1 MFAHAAQPVNRRIF
15 RMKRLLTLFAALMV
29 AFGTTAADR
38 EHTLKIYNWADYI
51 DEDVLTEFQE
61 WYKEQTGEEVEVIY
75 QLFDINE
82 IMLAKIERG
91 KEDFDVVCPSEYI
104 IERMLRNDLLLPIDK
119 DFGTTPNYIDSNI
132 SPYIIDRFNMIDGSG
147 KNANDYAVG
156 YMWGTTGL
164 LYNTKYVTAEQAASW
179 SVLHNE
185 QFRKK
190 IFIKDAFRDV
200 YGPILVYL
208 KRDAIDRGEVTM
220 DEVMYDAS
228 DESIALVEGFLKQA
242 KQLVAGWEADF
253 GKEMMTKE
261 KAYINLTWSGD
272 AVWAIEEAADVGV
285 TLDYYVPDEGS
296 NVWFDGWVI
305 PKYAKNIKAAR
316 YFINFMCR
324 SDIALRNMDAIGYV
338 SAVATPE
345 VLEAKIDDSLENSVD
360 VSYFFG
366 QGAESVKIDAVQ
378 YPDRKVIERCAMMHD
393 SGERTEQMLEMW
405 ARVKGEVVKPWV
417 LIVIGITLL
426 MMLILGI
433 RRKIIKH
440 RRHARRLHRRRK

>member
-1 MFAHAAQPVNRRIF
+1 MR
-15 RMKRLLTLFAALMV
+15 RLLILFVALNL
-29 AFGTTAADR
+29 FLGTTIAADR

-61 WYKEQTGEEVEVIY
+61 WYKEQTGEEVEIVY

-119 DFGTTPNYIDSNI
+119 DFGKTPNYIDSNI

-164 LYNTKYVTAEQAASW
+164 LYNTKYVTSDEASSW
-179 SVLHNE
+179 SILHNE
-185 QFRKK
+185 KFRKK

-200 YGPILVYL
+200 YGPILVSL
-208 KRDAIDRGEVTM
+208 KQKEIESGEITM
-220 DEVMYDAS
+220 DELMYDAS
-228 DESIALVEGFLKQA
+228 DESIALVENFLKRA
-242 KQLVAGWEADF
+242 KPLVAGWEADF

-272 AVWAIEEAADVGV
+272 AVWAIEEAKDVGV

-324 SDIALRNMDAIGYV
+324 SDIALKNMDAIGYV

-345 VLEAKIDDSLENSVD
+345 VLEAKVDDSFEKSVD

-366 QGAESVKIDAVQ
+366 EGAEDVKIDAVQ
-378 YPDRKVIERCAMMHD
+378 YPDKKVIERCAMMHD
-393 SGERTEQMLEMW
+393 SGARTEQMLEMW

-417 LIVIGITLL
+417 LIVIGVTLL
-426 MMLILGI
+426 AMLILGI
-433 RRKIIKH
+433 RRKIKQYH
-440 RRHARRLHRRRK
+440 HSRHRRRKRKK

>member
-1 MFAHAAQPVNRRIF
+1 MR
-15 RMKRLLTLFAALMV
+15 RLLILFVALNL
-29 AFGTTAADR
+29 FLGTTIAADR

-61 WYKEQTGEEVEVIY
+61 WYKEQTGEEVEIVY

-119 DFGTTPNYIDSNI
+119 DFGKTPNYIDSNI

-164 LYNTKYVTAEQAASW
+164 LYNTKYVTSDEASSW
-179 SVLHNE
+179 SILHNE
-185 QFRKK
+185 KFRKK

-200 YGPILVYL
+200 YGPILVSL
-208 KRDAIDRGEVTM
+208 KQKEIESGEITM
-220 DEVMYDAS
+220 DELMYDAS
-228 DESIALVEGFLKQA
+228 DESIALVENFLKRA
-242 KQLVAGWEADF
+242 KPLVAGWEADF

-272 AVWAIEEAADVGV
+272 AVWAIEEAKDVGV

-324 SDIALRNMDAIGYV
+324 SDIALKNMDAIGYV

-345 VLEAKIDDSLENSVD
+345 VLEAKVDDSFEKSID

-366 QGAESVKIDAVQ
+366 EGAEDVKIDAVQ
-378 YPDRKVIERCAMMHD
+378 YPDKKVIERCAMMHD
-393 SGERTEQMLEMW
+393 SGARTEQMLEMW

-417 LIVIGITLL
+417 LIVIGVTLL
-426 MMLILGI
+426 AMLILGI
-433 RRKIIKH
+433 RRKIKQYHHSRH
-440 RRHARRLHRRRK
+440 RRHKRRK

>member
-1 MFAHAAQPVNRRIF
+1 MKKLFVFAIT
-15 RMKRLLTLFAALMV
+15 LLFAIGA
-29 AFGTTAADR
+29 ATAADR

-61 WYKEQTGEEVEVIY
+61 WYKEQTGEEVEIIY

-119 DFGTTPNYIDSNI
+119 DFGDTPNYIDSNI
-132 SPYIIDRFNMIDGSG
+132 SPYIVDRFNMIDGSG

-164 LYNTKYVTAEQAASW
+164 LYNTKYVTAEQASSW
-179 SVLHNE
+179 SILQDE

-200 YGPILVYL
+200 YSPILVYL

-228 DESIALVEGFLKQA
+228 DESIALVEQFLKRA
-242 KQLVAGWEADF
+242 KRNVAGWEADF

-324 SDIALRNMDAIGYV
+324 ADVALKNMDAIGYV

-345 VLEAKIDDSLENSVD
+345 VLEAKIDDSLENGVD
-360 VSYFFG
+360 ASYFFG
-366 QGAESVKIDAVQ
+366 EGAENVKIDAVL

-393 SGERTEQMLEMW
+393 SGARTEQMLEMW

-417 LIVIGITLL
+417 LIVIGVTLL
-426 MMLILGI
+426 GMLILGI
-433 RRKIIKH
+433 RRKVLQY
-440 RRHARRLHRRRK
+440 RHSSAYRRRKRKK

>member
-1 MFAHAAQPVNRRIF
+1 
-15 RMKRLLTLFAALMV
+15 MKRLLTLFAALVV

-164 LYNTKYVTAEQAASW
+164 LYNTKYVTAEQTASW

-393 SGERTEQMLEMW
+393 TGERTEQMLEMW

>member
-1 MFAHAAQPVNRRIF
+1 MRKLFTLA
-15 RMKRLLTLFAALMV
+15 LLFCV
-29 AFGTTAADR
+29 AVGTISAADR
-38 EHTLKIYNWADYI
+38 EHTLKVYNWADYI
-51 DEDVLTEFQE
+51 DENVLSEFEE
-61 WYKEQTGEEVEVIY
+61 WYKEQTGEEVEIIY

-104 IERMLRNDLLLPIDK
+104 IERMLRNNLLLPIDK
-119 DFGTTPNYIDSNI
+119 DFGNTPNYIDSNI

-164 LYNTKYVTAEQAASW
+164 LYNTKYVTAEQARSW
-179 SVLHNE
+179 SILHDE

-228 DESIALVEGFLKQA
+228 DESIALVETFLKKA
-242 KQLVAGWEADF
+242 KRLVAGWEADF

-285 TLDYYVPDEGS
+285 SLDYYVPDEGS

-345 VLEAKIDDSLENSVD
+345 VLEAKIDDSLETAVD
-360 VSYFFG
+360 ASYFFG
-366 QGAESVKIDAVQ
+366 EGAESVKIDAVQ

-393 SGERTEQMLEMW
+393 SGARTEQMLEMW

-426 MMLILGI
+426 TMLVLGI
-433 RRKIIKH
+433 RRKVLQY
-440 RRHARRLHRRRK
+440 RRSMKRRYRRRKK

>member
-1 MFAHAAQPVNRRIF
+1 MRKIF
-15 RMKRLLTLFAALMV
+15 TLIVTLFAI
-29 AFGTTAADR
+29 FGTVNAADR

-51 DEDVLTEFQE
+51 DEDVLSEFAD
-61 WYKEQTGEEVEVIY
+61 WYYEQTGEEVEVIY
-75 QLFDINE
+75 QLFDVNE

-104 IERMLRNDLLLPIDK
+104 IERMLRHDLLLPIDK
-119 DFGTTPNYIDSNI
+119 DFGDTPNYIDNNI
-132 SPYIIDRFNMIDGSG
+132 SPYIIERFNMIDGSG
-147 KNANDYAVG
+147 KNANDYSVG

-164 LYNTKYVTAEQAASW
+164 LYNTKYITAEQAASW
-179 SVLHNE
+179 SVLHNPAL
-185 QFRKK
+185 RNK

-208 KRDAIDRGEVTM
+208 KREAIDRGEVTL

-228 DESIALVEGFLKQA
+228 DESIALVEQFLKTA
-242 KQLVAGWEADF
+242 KNLDLIAGWEADF

-272 AVWAIEEAADVGV
+272 AVWAIEEATSVGV
-285 TLDYYVPDEGS
+285 SLDYYVPDEGS

-305 PKYAKNIKAAR
+305 PKYAKNVKAAR
-316 YFINFMCR
+316 YFINYMCR

-338 SAVATPE
+338 SAVATSE
-345 VLEAKIDDSLENSVD
+345 VLEAKCDDSLDYYTD

-366 QGAESVKIDAVQ
+366 EGAERVKIDAVQ
-378 YPDRKVIERCAMMHD
+378 YPDRSVIERCAMMHD
-393 SGERTEQMLEMW
+393 SGARTEQMLEMW

-417 LIVIGITLL
+417 LIVIVVTMVLL
-426 MMLILGI
+426 LIFGI
-433 RRKIIKH
+433 RRKVLQS
-440 RRHARRLHRRRK
+440 RRRSRRYYHRRR

>member
-1 MFAHAAQPVNRRIF
+1 MKKLFVFAIT
-15 RMKRLLTLFAALMV
+15 LLFAIGA
-29 AFGTTAADR
+29 ATAADR

-61 WYKEQTGEEVEVIY
+61 WYKEQTGEEVEIIY

-119 DFGTTPNYIDSNI
+119 DFGDTPNYIDSNI
-132 SPYIIDRFNMIDGSG
+132 SPYIVDRFNMIDGSG

-164 LYNTKYVTAEQAASW
+164 LYNTKYVTAEQASSW
-179 SVLHNE
+179 SILQDE

-200 YGPILVYL
+200 YSPILVYL

-228 DESIALVEGFLKQA
+228 DESIALVEQFLKRA
-242 KQLVAGWEADF
+242 KRNVAGWEADF

-272 AVWAIEEAADVGV
+272 AGWAIEEAADVGV

-324 SDIALRNMDAIGYV
+324 ADVALKNMDAIGYV

-360 VSYFFG
+360 ASYFFG
-366 QGAESVKIDAVQ
+366 EGAENVKIDAVL

-393 SGERTEQMLEMW
+393 SGARTEQMLEMW

-417 LIVIGITLL
+417 LIVIGVTLL
-426 MMLILGI
+426 GMLILGI
-433 RRKIIKH
+433 RRKVLQY
-440 RRHARRLHRRRK
+440 RHSSAYRRRKRKK

>member
-1 MFAHAAQPVNRRIF
+1 MRRF
-15 RMKRLLTLFAALMV
+15 FTLLATLCTLI
-29 AFGTTAADR
+29 GTATAADR

-51 DEDVLTEFQE
+51 DEQVLTQFQE
-61 WYKEQTGEEVEVIY
+61 WYKEQTGEEVEIVY

-104 IERMLRNDLLLPIDK
+104 IERMLRNDLLIPIDK
-119 DFGTTPNYIDSNI
+119 DFGDTPNYIDSNI

-164 LYNTKYVTAEQAASW
+164 LYNTKYVTADEASSW

-185 QFRKK
+185 KFRKK

-200 YGPILVYL
+200 YGPILVSL
-208 KRDAIDRGEVTM
+208 KQKEIESGATTLDQ
-220 DEVMYDAS
+220 VMYDAS
-228 DESIALVEGFLKQA
+228 NESIALVEAFLKRA
-242 KQLVAGWEADF
+242 KPLVAGWEADF

-285 TLDYYVPDEGS
+285 SLDYYVPDEGS

-324 SDIALRNMDAIGYV
+324 SDVALKNMDAIGYV

-345 VLEAKIDDSLENSVD
+345 VLEAKTDDSLEKSVD

-366 QGAESVKIDAVQ
+366 TGAESVKIDAVQ

-393 SGERTEQMLEMW
+393 SGARTEQMLEMW

-426 MMLILGI
+426 AMLVLGI
-433 RRKIIKH
+433 RRKVKQYRHSRH
-440 RRHARRLHRRRK
+440 RRSRRRRR

>member
-15 RMKRLLTLFAALMV
+15 RMKRLLTLFAALVV

-405 ARVKGEVVKPWV
+405 ARVTGEVVKPWV

>member
-1 MFAHAAQPVNRRIF
+1 
-15 RMKRLLTLFAALMV
+15 MKRLLTLFAALVV

-38 EHTLKIYNWADYI
+38 EHTLKVYNWADYI

-104 IERMLRNDLLLPIDK
+104 IERMLRNDLLLPIDR

-426 MMLILGI
+426 MMFILGI

-440 RRHARRLHRRRK
+440 RRHVRRLHRRRK

>member
-1 MFAHAAQPVNRRIF
+1 MR
-15 RMKRLLTLFAALMV
+15 RLLILFVALNL
-29 AFGTTAADR
+29 FLGTTIAADR

-61 WYKEQTGEEVEVIY
+61 WYKEQTGEEVEIVY

-119 DFGTTPNYIDSNI
+119 DFGKTPNYIDSNI

-164 LYNTKYVTAEQAASW
+164 LYNTKYVTSDEASSW
-179 SVLHNE
+179 SILHNE
-185 QFRKK
+185 KFRKK

-200 YGPILVYL
+200 YGPILVSI
-208 KRDAIDRGEVTM
+208 KQKEIESGEITM
-220 DEVMYDAS
+220 DELMYDAS
-228 DESIALVEGFLKQA
+228 DESIALVENFLKRA
-242 KQLVAGWEADF
+242 KPLVAGWEADF

-272 AVWAIEEAADVGV
+272 AVWAIEEAKDVGV

-324 SDIALRNMDAIGYV
+324 SDIALKNMDAIGYV

-345 VLEAKIDDSLENSVD
+345 VLEAKVDDSFEKSVD

-366 QGAESVKIDAVQ
+366 EGAEDVKIDAVQ
-378 YPDRKVIERCAMMHD
+378 YPDKKVIERCAMMHD
-393 SGERTEQMLEMW
+393 SGARTEQMLEMW

-417 LIVIGITLL
+417 LIVIGVTLL
-426 MMLILGI
+426 AMLILGI
-433 RRKIIKH
+433 RRKIKQYH
-440 RRHARRLHRRRK
+440 HSRHRRRKRKK

>member
-1 MFAHAAQPVNRRIF
+1 
-15 RMKRLLTLFAALMV
+15 MKRLLTLFAALMV

-104 IERMLRNDLLLPIDK
+104 IERMLRNDLLLPIDR

>member
-1 MFAHAAQPVNRRIF
+1 
-15 RMKRLLTLFAALMV
+15 MKRLLTIFAALVV

-417 LIVIGITLL
+417 LIVIGTTLL
-426 MMLILGI
+426 VLLVLGI
-433 RRKIIKH
+433 RRKLLRR
-440 RRHARRLHRRRK
+440 RRHARRLHRKRK

>member
-15 RMKRLLTLFAALMV
+15 RMKRLLTLFAALVV

-38 EHTLKIYNWADYI
+38 EHTLKVYNWADYI

>member
-1 MFAHAAQPVNRRIF
+1 
-15 RMKRLLTLFAALMV
+15 MKRLLTLFAALVV

-440 RRHARRLHRRRK
+440 CRHARRLHRRRK

>member
-1 MFAHAAQPVNRRIF
+1 
-15 RMKRLLTLFAALMV
+15 MKRLLTLFAALVV

-61 WYKEQTGEEVEVIY
+61 WYKEQTGEDVEVIY

>member
-1 MFAHAAQPVNRRIF
+1 
-15 RMKRLLTLFAALMV
+15 MKRLLTLFAALVV

-51 DEDVLTEFQE
+51 DEDVLVEFQE
-61 WYKEQTGEEVEVIY
+61 WYKEQTGEDVEVIY

-104 IERMLRNDLLLPIDK
+104 IERMLRNDLLLPIDR

>member
-1 MFAHAAQPVNRRIF
+1 MRRLFTLIVA
-15 RMKRLLTLFAALMV
+15 LLAIL
-29 AFGTTAADR
+29 GTATAADR

-51 DEDVLTEFQE
+51 DEDVLTEFQQ
-61 WYKEQTGEEVEVIY
+61 WYKEQTGEEVEIIY

-119 DFGTTPNYIDSNI
+119 DFGDTPNYIDTNI
-132 SPYIIDRFNMIDGSG
+132 SPYITNIFNKIDGSG

-156 YMWGTTGL
+156 YMWGTTGM
-164 LYNTKYVTAEQAASW
+164 LYNTKYVTAEQAATW
-179 SVLHNE
+179 STLHNE
-185 QFRKK
+185 QFAKK

-208 KRDAIDRGEVTM
+208 KRDAINRGEVTM

-228 DESIALVEGFLKQA
+228 DESIALVEAFLKQA
-242 KQLVAGWEADF
+242 KRLVAGWEADF

-272 AVWAIEEAADVGV
+272 AVWAIEEAASVGV
-285 TLDYYVPDEGS
+285 KLDYYVPDEGS

-305 PKYAKNIKAAR
+305 PKYAQNVKAAR

-338 SAVATPE
+338 SVVATPE
-345 VLEAKIDDSLENSVD
+345 VLEAKINEELESGID
-360 VSYFFG
+360 ASYFFG
-366 QGAESVKIDAVQ
+366 EGSENVKIDAVQ

-393 SGERTEQMLEMW
+393 SGARTEQMLEMW
-405 ARVKGEVVKPWV
+405 ARVKGDVVKPWV
-417 LIVIGITLL
+417 LIVITVTMLVLL
-426 MMLILGI
+426 VLGI
-433 RRKIIKH
+433 RRKIIKRRRRARRPYRH
-440 RRHARRLHRRRK
+440 RR

>member
-1 MFAHAAQPVNRRIF
+1 MKKLFIF
-15 RMKRLLTLFAALMV
+15 VIALFTLLSTA
-29 AFGTTAADR
+29 TAADR

-51 DEDVLTEFQE
+51 DEDVLSQFQE
-61 WYKEQTGEEVEVIY
+61 WYKEQTGEEVEIIY

-119 DFGTTPNYIDSNI
+119 DFGDTPNYIDSNI
-132 SPYIIDRFNMIDGSG
+132 SPYIVDRFNMIDGSG

-164 LYNTKYVTAEQAASW
+164 LYNTKYVTAEQASSW
-179 SVLHNE
+179 SILQDE

-200 YGPILVYL
+200 YSPILVYL

-228 DESIALVEGFLKQA
+228 DESIALVEEFLKRA
-242 KQLVAGWEADF
+242 KRNVAGWEADF

-316 YFINFMCR
+316 YFINYMCR
-324 SDIALRNMDAIGYV
+324 ADVALKNMDAIGYV

-345 VLEAKIDDSLENSVD
+345 VLKAKIDDTLENAVD
-360 VSYFFG
+360 ASYFFG
-366 QGAESVKIDAVQ
+366 KGAENVKIDAVL

-393 SGERTEQMLEMW
+393 SGARTEQMLEMW

-417 LIVIGITLL
+417 LIVICITLL
-426 MMLILGI
+426 GMLVLGI
-433 RRKIIKH
+433 RRKVLQY
-440 RRHARRLHRRRK
+440 RHSSAYRRRKRRR

>member
-1 MFAHAAQPVNRRIF
+1 MRRLFTLIVA
-15 RMKRLLTLFAALMV
+15 LLAIL
-29 AFGTTAADR
+29 GTATAADR

-51 DEDVLTEFQE
+51 DEDVLTEFQQ
-61 WYKEQTGEEVEVIY
+61 WYKEQTGEEVEIIY

-119 DFGTTPNYIDSNI
+119 DFGDTPNYIDTNI
-132 SPYIIDRFNMIDGSG
+132 SPYITNIFNKIDGSG

-156 YMWGTTGL
+156 YMWGTTGM
-164 LYNTKYVTAEQAASW
+164 LYNTKYVTAEQAATW
-179 SVLHNE
+179 STLHNE
-185 QFRKK
+185 QFAKK

-208 KRDAIDRGEVTM
+208 KRDAINRGEVTM

-228 DESIALVEGFLKQA
+228 DESIALVEAFLKQA
-242 KQLVAGWEADF
+242 KRLVAGWEADF

-272 AVWAIEEAADVGV
+272 AVWAIEEAASVGV
-285 TLDYYVPDEGS
+285 KLDYYVPDEGS

-305 PKYAKNIKAAR
+305 PKYAQNIKAAR

-338 SAVATPE
+338 SVVATPE
-345 VLEAKIDDSLENSVD
+345 VLEAKINEELESGID
-360 VSYFFG
+360 ASYFFG
-366 QGAESVKIDAVQ
+366 KGAENVKIDAVQ

-393 SGERTEQMLEMW
+393 SGARTEQMLEMW
-405 ARVKGEVVKPWV
+405 ARVKGDVVKPWV
-417 LIVIGITLL
+417 LIVITVTMLVLL
-426 MMLILGI
+426 VLGI
-433 RRKIIKH
+433 RRKIIKRRRRARRPYRH
-440 RRHARRLHRRRK
+440 RR

>member
-1 MFAHAAQPVNRRIF
+1 MRKLFVFAIT
-15 RMKRLLTLFAALMV
+15 LLFAIGA
-29 AFGTTAADR
+29 ATAADR

-51 DEDVLTEFQE
+51 DEDVLSQFQE
-61 WYKEQTGEEVEVIY
+61 WYKEQTGEEVEIIY

-119 DFGTTPNYIDSNI
+119 DFGDTPNYIDSNI
-132 SPYIIDRFNMIDGSG
+132 SPYIFDRFNMIDGSG

-164 LYNTKYVTAEQAASW
+164 LYNTKYVTPEQASSW
-179 SVLHNE
+179 SILHNE

-220 DEVMYDAS
+220 DQVMYDAS
-228 DESIALVEGFLKQA
+228 DESIALVEEFLKKA
-242 KQLVAGWEADF
+242 KHLVAGWEADF

-305 PKYAKNIKAAR
+305 PKYAKNVKAAR

-324 SDIALRNMDAIGYV
+324 SDVALKNMDAIGYV

-345 VLEAKIDDSLENSVD
+345 VLEAKIDDTLENAVD
-360 VSYFFG
+360 ASYFFG
-366 QGAESVKIDAVQ
+366 KGAENVKIDAVQ

-393 SGERTEQMLEMW
+393 SGARTEQMLEMW

-426 MMLILGI
+426 GMLVLGI
-433 RRKIIKH
+433 RRKVRQYQH
-440 RRHARRLHRRRK
+440 SSAYRRRRRKRK

>member
-1 MFAHAAQPVNRRIF
+1 
-15 RMKRLLTLFAALMV
+15 MKRLLTLFAALVV

-164 LYNTKYVTAEQAASW
+164 LYNTKYVTAEQASSW

-200 YGPILVYL
+200 YVPILVYL

-285 TLDYYVPDEGS
+285 TLAYYVPDEGS

-324 SDIALRNMDAIGYV
+324 SDIALRNMDAIGFV

-378 YPDRKVIERCAMMHD
+378 CPDRKVIERCAMMHD
-393 SGERTEQMLEMW
+393 SGERTEQLLEMW

-426 MMLILGI
+426 MLWILGI
-433 RRKIIKH
+433 LRKLIKH
-440 RRHARRLHRRRK
+440 RRLARRLHRRRK

>member
-1 MFAHAAQPVNRRIF
+1 MRKIF
-15 RMKRLLTLFAALMV
+15 TLIVTLFAIL
-29 AFGTTAADR
+29 GTVNAADR

-51 DEDVLTEFQE
+51 DEDVLSEFAD
-61 WYKEQTGEEVEVIY
+61 WYYEQTGEEVEIIY
-75 QLFDINE
+75 QLFDVNE

-104 IERMLRNDLLLPIDK
+104 IERMLRHDLLLPIDK
-119 DFGTTPNYIDSNI
+119 DFGDTPNYIDNNI
-132 SPYIIDRFNMIDGSG
+132 SPYIIERFNMIDGSG
-147 KNANDYAVG
+147 KNANDYSVG

-164 LYNTKYVTAEQAASW
+164 LYNTKYITAEQAASW
-179 SVLHNE
+179 SVLHNPAL
-185 QFRKK
+185 RNK

-208 KRDAIDRGEVTM
+208 KREAIDRGEVTL

-228 DESIALVEGFLKQA
+228 DESIALVEQFLKTA
-242 KQLVAGWEADF
+242 KNLDLIAGWEADF

-272 AVWAIEEAADVGV
+272 AVWAIEEATSVGV
-285 TLDYYVPDEGS
+285 SLDYYVPDEGS

-305 PKYAKNIKAAR
+305 PKYAKNVKAAR
-316 YFINFMCR
+316 YFINYMCR

-345 VLEAKIDDSLENSVD
+345 VLEAKCDDSLDYYTD

-366 QGAESVKIDAVQ
+366 EGAERVKIDAVQ
-378 YPDRKVIERCAMMHD
+378 YPDRSVIERCAMMHD
-393 SGERTEQMLEMW
+393 SGARTEQMLEMW

-417 LIVIGITLL
+417 LIVIVVTMLL
-426 MMLILGI
+426 LLIFGI
-433 RRKIIKH
+433 RRKV
-440 RRHARRLHRRRK
+440 LQYRRRSRRYYRRKR

>member
-1 MFAHAAQPVNRRIF
+1 MRKLFIF
-15 RMKRLLTLFAALMV
+15 VIALFTLLSTA
-29 AFGTTAADR
+29 TAADR

-51 DEDVLTEFQE
+51 DEDVLSQFQE
-61 WYKEQTGEEVEVIY
+61 WYKEQTGEEVEIIY

-119 DFGTTPNYIDSNI
+119 DFGDTPNYIDSNI
-132 SPYIIDRFNMIDGSG
+132 SPYIFDRFNMIDGSG

-164 LYNTKYVTAEQAASW
+164 LYNTKYVTPEQASSW
-179 SVLHNE
+179 SILHNE

-220 DEVMYDAS
+220 DQVMYDAS
-228 DESIALVEGFLKQA
+228 DESIALVEEFLKKA
-242 KQLVAGWEADF
+242 KHLVAGWEADF

-305 PKYAKNIKAAR
+305 PKYAKNVKAAR

-324 SDIALRNMDAIGYV
+324 SDVALKNMDAIGYV

-345 VLEAKIDDSLENSVD
+345 VLEAKIDDTLENAVD
-360 VSYFFG
+360 ASYFFG
-366 QGAESVKIDAVQ
+366 KGAENVKIDAVQ

-393 SGERTEQMLEMW
+393 SGARTEQMLEMW

-426 MMLILGI
+426 GMLVLGI
-433 RRKIIKH
+433 RRKVRQYQH
-440 RRHARRLHRRRK
+440 SSAYRRRRRKR

>member
-1 MFAHAAQPVNRRIF
+1 MRRF
-15 RMKRLLTLFAALMV
+15 FTLIVTLCTLI
-29 AFGTTAADR
+29 GTTTAADR

-51 DEDVLTEFQE
+51 DEDVLVEFQQ
-61 WYKEQTGEEVEVIY
+61 WYKEQTGEEVEIIY

-119 DFGTTPNYIDSNI
+119 DFGSTPNYIDTNI
-132 SPYIIDRFNMIDGSG
+132 SPYIIDIFNNIDGSG

-164 LYNTKYVTAEQAASW
+164 LYNTKYVTPEQAATW
-179 SVLHNE
+179 STLHNE
-185 QFRKK
+185 QFAKK

-208 KRDAIDRGEVTM
+208 KRDAIDRGEITM

-228 DESIALVEGFLKQA
+228 DESIALVETFLKHA
-242 KQLVAGWEADF
+242 KRLVAGWEADF

-272 AVWAIEEAADVGV
+272 AVWAIEEAAEVGV

-305 PKYAKNIKAAR
+305 PKYAQNVKAAR

-345 VLEAKIDDSLENSVD
+345 VLEAKINDELESAID
-360 VSYFFG
+360 ASYFFG
-366 QGAESVKIDAVQ
+366 PGAESVKIDAVQ

-393 SGERTEQMLEMW
+393 SGARTEQMLEMW

-417 LIVIGITLL
+417 LIVISVTLL
-426 MMLILGI
+426 ALLVLGI
-433 RRKIIKH
+433 RRKMIK
-440 RRHARRLHRRRK
+440 RRRRARRLHRPRK

>member
-1 MFAHAAQPVNRRIF
+1 
-15 RMKRLLTLFAALMV
+15 MKRLLTLFAALVV

-405 ARVKGEVVKPWV
+405 ARVKGEVVKPWI
-417 LIVIGITLL
+417 LIVIGTTLL
-426 MMLILGI
+426 LMFILGI

>member
-1 MFAHAAQPVNRRIF
+1 
-15 RMKRLLTLFAALMV
+15 MKRLLTIFAALVV

-38 EHTLKIYNWADYI
+38 EHTLKVYNWADYI

-104 IERMLRNDLLLPIDK
+104 IERMLRNDLLLPIDR

>member
-1 MFAHAAQPVNRRIF
+1 
-15 RMKRLLTLFAALMV
+15 MKRLLTLFAALVV

-345 VLEAKIDDSLENSVD
+345 VLEAKIDNSLENSVD

-426 MMLILGI
+426 MMFILGI